1 MDSLLA
7 KIERRA
13 HGIAL
18 YGISPPKLSTEPASL
33 AAIVEQQ
40 AARFR
45 ALGPDGLVLYDIQD
59 ESDRTSAPRP
69 FPFLPTLSPEQYAF
83 THLADVDVAK
93 VVYRSVPETSPAAFV
108 AWLEGVRASGRPELS
123 VLVGAP
129 KKREGAHRLDLR
141 DAYAL
146 AREHAP
152 DLVLGGIAIAE
163 RHPRDHTEHVRMID
177 KMDRGCRFFVTQAVY
192 DASTT
197 KSMLSDYAHALA
209 EQGRA
214 PAPVVLTFSPCGSVK
229 TLELMKWL
237 GISFPRWLE
246 NDLRRAPDPLATSLR
261 LCEQIHADVDAFARE
276 KGIPLGFNVE
286 SVSIRRAEIDASV
299 ALFEALSRRVLA
311 TAVERGPAGG

>member
-1 MDSLLA
+1 MNSLLA

-18 YGISPPKLSTEPASL
+18 YGISPPKRSTAPDAL

-45 ALGPDGLVLYDIQD
+45 ALAPDGLVLYDIQD
-59 ESDRTSAPRP
+59 ESDRTSEPRP
-69 FPFLPTLSPEQYAF
+69 FPFLPTLSPEEYAF
-83 THLADVDVAK
+83 AHLGDVDVAK
-93 VVYRSVPETSPAAFV
+93 VVYRSVPETSAAAFV
-108 AWLEGVRASGRPELS
+108 IWLEGVRASGRPALS

-129 KKREGAHRLDLR
+129 KKREGGLDLR

-152 DLVLGGIAIAE
+152 ELLLGGIAIAE
-163 RHPRDHTEHVRMID
+163 RHPRDYTEHTRMID

-197 KSMLSDYAHALA
+197 KSLLSDYAHALA
-209 EQGRA
+209 EQGRE

-229 TLELMKWL
+229 TLEFMKWL
-237 GISFPRWLE
+237 GIAVPRWLE

-261 LCEQIHADVDAFARE
+261 LCEQIHADVDAFARA

-286 SVSIRRAEIDASV
+286 SVSIRKAEIDASV
-299 ALFEALSRRVLA
+299 SLFETLSRNVASPR
-311 TAVERGPAGG
+311 